1 MTLGAP
7 FVAKHCL
14 CSAKG
19 PFEYILDWVT
29 TVSKQIWAHQQR
41 KRFLCENKT
50 KNEEIMDERL
60 LIYDPKEADA
70 EPNLVLVAQKVLR
83 NPRAH
88 I

>member
-1 MTLGAP
+1 
-7 FVAKHCL
+7 
-14 CSAKG
+14 
-19 PFEYILDWVT
+19 
-29 TVSKQIWAHQQR
+29 
-41 KRFLCENKT
+41 
-50 KNEEIMDERL
+50 MDERL